1 MFPEG
6 RLLEFLILA
15 VIALIVVGPKDLPPL
30 LRKLGQFLARLRGM
44 AAEFRASFDEMARQS
59 ELDELRKEVEAL
71 RQGQIADIAARATGH
86 EDVAHTF
93 DDIHKGLTE
102 VGVNLEPAMS
112 YHFADAPADPL
123 GAPAPAEAAAAA
135 KAASKKVRAPSK
147 TTAKAAPAKK
157 ATAKASAPKAS
168 APKAAPAKPAARA
181 PAKRAAPRKAS
192 PGKAK

>member
-1 MFPEG
+1 MIPEG
-6 RLLEFLILA
+6 RLLDFLIVA
-15 VIALIVVGPKDLPPL
+15 VVALIVVGPKDLPPL

-93 DDIHKGLTE
+93 DDIHKGLTD
-102 VGVNLEPAMS
+102 VGVDLQPAMS
-112 YHFADAPADPL
+112 YHFADAPADPM
-123 GAPAPAEAAAAA
+123 GAPSPAEAAAAA
-135 KAASKKVRAPSK
+135 RAAPKKVRAPRK
-147 TTAKAAPAKK
+147 TAVKAAPTKKAPAKAAAAK
-157 ATAKASAPKAS
+157 TP
-168 APKAAPAKPAARA
+168 APKAAAKT
-181 PAKRAAPRKAS
+181 PAKRAAAAPKKT